1 MKLTKLML
9 SAALAVFALVSCNKV
24 ETTPDPTGT
33 SPKTVTLSFENIVLT
48 KGEAGSKITDG
59 SPVQVNDLKIFLTDE
74 AFTIVYPAYNATQT
88 ESAKSYWSAEDLATL
103 GAMPAAEFHYVD
115 HKCTRVVAVANMG
128 DIDMATLKAFTKD
141 VAEQQDQKSL
151 VLIDFEPLTKTSQ
164 THTVADGKYTEV
176 FKADLTLKPAIS
188 RFELDGFS
196 VKFNNPSAYSKVEVI
211 DVAFN
216 HYFPQVAYST
226 TSGVPN
232 WLATGTLVHPIADYT
247 NAASVYEW
255 FAVES
260 NNGWFRDSYSNQVV
274 ITPDDPAT
282 PAKENVADVP
292 SPRAYH
298 FFSGNEMPTMLIKL
312 LVDGNPAYVYTDT
325 FKDASG
331 VSLTALEAGKIYR
344 MSAAGVASNTGT
356 VEIPEDVLDPVNRC
370 LDITVQVT
378 DWQVELVTPEF

>member
-1 MKLTKLML
+1 MKLSKLML
-9 SAALAVFALVSCNKV
+9 SAALAAFALVSCNKV
-24 ETTPDPTGT
+24 ETTPDPAG
-33 SPKTVTLSFENIVLT
+33 SSLKTVTLSFENIVLT
-48 KGEAGSKITDG
+48 KGDAGSKISDG
-59 SPVQVNDLKIFLTDE
+59 SPVKVNDLKIFLTDE
-74 AFTIVYPAYNATQT
+74 AFTTVYPAYNAPQT

-103 GAMPAAEFHYVD
+103 GGMPAAEFHYVD
-115 HKCTRVVAVANMG
+115 HKCSRVVAVANMG
-128 DIDMATLKAFTKD
+128 DITMDALKSFTEEIAD
-141 VAEQQDQKSL
+141 QQDQNSL
-151 VLIDFEPLTKTSQ
+151 VLLDFEPLTKTSE
-164 THTVADGKYTEV
+164 THTAADGKYTEV

-196 VKFNNPSAYSKVEVI
+196 VKFNNPSAYSKVEVL
-211 DVAFN
+211 DVAFT

-232 WLATGTLVHPIADYT
+232 WVATGTHVLPIADFT
-247 NAASVYEW
+247 NAASVFDW
-255 FAVES
+255 FGLETT
-260 NNGWFRDSYSNQVV
+260 NGWYRDSYSNQVV
-274 ITPDDPAT
+274 LTPDDPAT

-298 FFSGNEMPTMLIKL
+298 FFSGNVVPTMVIKL

-325 FKDASG
+325 FRDASG
-331 VSLTALEAGKIYR
+331 VTLTNLEAGKIYR

-356 VEIPEDVLDPVNRC
+356 VEIPEEVLDPVNRC